1 MPEPLELTEPV
12 VNYEFIRMPDSTGF
26 GDYTE
31 SGQVIPV
38 SYQGQPGS
46 FTHQMF
52 LNDHPPIA
60 GGRELWGFPK
70 KLAQPKLA
78 VEIDTLV
85 GTLNYGSVRIATGT
99 MGYKHRA
106 LDIAVEARKLAAP
119 NFLLKIIPHVDGTPR
134 ICELVRYHLED
145 ITVKGAWTGPA
156 ALDLYSHALAPVA
169 ELPVLQVLSAKHIV
183 ADLTL
188 GLGTV
193 VHDYLSPSASRPTT
207 RDRLRDLDRSERRLI
222 GSAATSGVWKMLNV
236 MREQISPVPQQ
247 IKPLPY
253 DVVALVLQGGGA
265 LGAYQAGVYEG
276 LHEAGIRPNWLAGIS
291 IGALNAAIIAGSP
304 EAERVGRLREFW
316 ETICACPMEWPAGEG
331 LADALPFAFDLRSL
345 HNAMAA
351 TRALFQGQ
359 PGFFKPRFPSPLWS
373 PFSGD
378 AATSFYDT
386 APLQQTLERL
396 VDFDRLN
403 SGEVRVSVGAVNV
416 RTGNLT
422 YFDTAERRL
431 GPKHFM
437 ASGALPPGF
446 PAVEIEGE
454 HYWDGGVVSN
464 TPLSRVLSSEPC
476 DTLTFQ
482 IDLWSARGRVPHD
495 MMEVSSRQKDIQ
507 YSSRTRAITD
517 HAMRMQKMRQALQ
530 RTIERLPES
539 AKQDPEIRAIAD
551 MARHRSYNIIHLI
564 YQSKIYEGHSKDYEF
579 GLSAMRAHWQSGLDD
594 IRRTLA
600 DPRRLDPPAPELGI
614 VTHDVHR
621 RD

>member
-1 MPEPLELTEPV
+1 
-12 VNYEFIRMPDSTGF
+12 
-26 GDYTE
+26 
-31 SGQVIPV
+31 
-38 SYQGQPGS
+38 
-46 FTHQMF
+46 
-52 LNDHPPIA
+52 
-60 GGRELWGFPK
+60 
-70 KLAQPKLA
+70 
-78 VEIDTLV
+78 
-85 GTLNYGSVRIATGT
+85 
-99 MGYKHRA
+99 
-106 LDIAVEARKLAAP
+106 
-119 NFLLKIIPHVDGTPR
+119 
-134 ICELVRYHLED
+134 
-145 ITVKGAWTGPA
+145 
-156 ALDLYSHALAPVA
+156 
-169 ELPVLQVLSAKHIV
+169 
-183 ADLTL
+183 
-188 GLGTV
+188 
-193 VHDYLSPSASRPTT
+193 
-207 RDRLRDLDRSERRLI
+207 
-222 GSAATSGVWKMLNV
+222 MLNV
-236 MREQISPVPQQ
+236 MREQNNPVTQQ
-247 IKPLPY
+247 VKPLPY

-291 IGALNAAIIAGSP
+291 IGALNTAIIAGSP

-316 ETICACPMEWPAGEG
+316 ETICACPMGWPAGEG
-331 LADALPFAFDLRSL
+331 LADTMPFAFDLRSL
-345 HNAMAA
+345 HNAFAA
-351 TRALFQGQ
+351 MRALFQGQ
-359 PGFFKPRFPSPLWS
+359 PGFFKPRFPPPLWS

-386 APLQQTLERL
+386 APLSQTLERL

-446 PAVEIEGE
+446 PAVEIDSE
-454 HYWDGGVVSN
+454 HYWDGGMVSN
-464 TPLSRVLSSEPC
+464 TPLSRVLSNEPC

-482 IDLWSARGRVPHD
+482 VDLWSAKGRVPRD
-495 MMEVSSRQKDIQ
+495 LMELSSRQKDIQ

-517 HAMRMQKMRQALQ
+517 HAMRMQKMRRALQ

-551 MARHRSYNIIHLI
+551 MARHRSCNIIHLI
-564 YQSKIYEGHSKDYEF
+564 YQSKIYEGQSKDYEF

>member
-1 MPEPLELTEPV
+1 M
-12 VNYEFIRMPDSTGF
+12 
-26 GDYTE
+26 
-31 SGQVIPV
+31 
-38 SYQGQPGS
+38 
-46 FTHQMF
+46 
-52 LNDHPPIA
+52 
-60 GGRELWGFPK
+60 
-70 KLAQPKLA
+70 
-78 VEIDTLV
+78 
-85 GTLNYGSVRIATGT
+85 
-99 MGYKHRA
+99 
-106 LDIAVEARKLAAP
+106 
-119 NFLLKIIPHVDGTPR
+119 LK
-134 ICELVRYHLED
+134 
-145 ITVKGAWTGPA
+145 
-156 ALDLYSHALAPVA
+156 
-169 ELPVLQVLSAKHIV
+169 
-183 ADLTL
+183 
-188 GLGTV
+188 
-193 VHDYLSPSASRPTT
+193 
-207 RDRLRDLDRSERRLI
+207 
-222 GSAATSGVWKMLNV
+222 V
-236 MREQISPVPQQ
+236 MREPVSPVPQQ

-304 EAERVGRLREFW
+304 EAERVQRLREFW
-316 ETICACPMEWPAGEG
+316 ETICAFSIEWPAGEG
-331 LADALPFAFDLRSL
+331 LANTLPFAFDINSVR
-345 HNAMAA
+345 NAMAA
-351 TRALFQGQ
+351 TRALVQGQ
-359 PGFFKPRFPSPLWS
+359 PGFFKPRFPSPLLS

-386 APLQQTLERL
+386 APLHRTLERL

-403 SGEVRVSVGAVNV
+403 SSEVRVSVGAVNV

-464 TPLSRVLSSEPC
+464 TPLSRVLSGEPR

-517 HAMRMQKMRQALQ
+517 QALRMQQMRQALQ

-551 MARHRSYNIIHLI
+551 MVRQRSCNIVHLI
-564 YQSKIYEGHSKDYEF
+564 YQSKIYEGHSRDYEF
-579 GLSAMRAHWQSGLDD
+579 GLSAMRTHWQSGLED

-600 DPRRLDPPAPELGI
+600 DPRRLDPPPPELGM

>member
-1 MPEPLELTEPV
+1 
-12 VNYEFIRMPDSTGF
+12 
-26 GDYTE
+26 
-31 SGQVIPV
+31 
-38 SYQGQPGS
+38 
-46 FTHQMF
+46 
-52 LNDHPPIA
+52 
-60 GGRELWGFPK
+60 
-70 KLAQPKLA
+70 
-78 VEIDTLV
+78 
-85 GTLNYGSVRIATGT
+85 
-99 MGYKHRA
+99 
-106 LDIAVEARKLAAP
+106 
-119 NFLLKIIPHVDGTPR
+119 
-134 ICELVRYHLED
+134 
-145 ITVKGAWTGPA
+145 
-156 ALDLYSHALAPVA
+156 
-169 ELPVLQVLSAKHIV
+169 
-183 ADLTL
+183 
-188 GLGTV
+188 
-193 VHDYLSPSASRPTT
+193 
-207 RDRLRDLDRSERRLI
+207 
-222 GSAATSGVWKMLNV
+222 MLNV
-236 MREQISPVPQQ
+236 TREQIDSARK
-247 IKPLPY
+247 INPLPY

-304 EAERVGRLREFW
+304 ENERVERLREFW
-316 ETICACPMEWPAGEG
+316 ETICAYSIEWPAGEV
-331 LADALPFAFDLRSL
+331 LVNALPFAFDIRSIR
-345 HNAMAA
+345 NALAA
-351 TRALFQGQ
+351 MRALAQGQ
-359 PGFFKPRFPSPLWS
+359 PGFFRPRFPSPLFS

-386 APLQQTLERL
+386 APLQRTLERL

-464 TPLSRVLSSEPC
+464 TPLSRVLSGEPC

-482 IDLWSARGRVPHD
+482 IDLWSAKGRVPHD

-507 YSSRTRAITD
+507 YSSRTRTVTD
-517 HAMRMQKMRQALQ
+517 QVLRMQKMRQALQ
-530 RTIERLPES
+530 RTMARLPEA

-551 MARHRSYNIIHLI
+551 LARHRSYNIIHLI
-564 YQSKIYEGHSKDYEF
+564 YQTKLHEGHSRDYEF
-579 GLSAMRAHWQSGLDD
+579 GLSGMRAHWQSGLED

-600 DPRRLDPPAPELGI
+600 DGRRLDPPPPDLGI
-614 VTHDVHR
+614 VTHDIHR

>member
-1 MPEPLELTEPV
+1 
-12 VNYEFIRMPDSTGF
+12 
-26 GDYTE
+26 
-31 SGQVIPV
+31 
-38 SYQGQPGS
+38 
-46 FTHQMF
+46 
-52 LNDHPPIA
+52 
-60 GGRELWGFPK
+60 
-70 KLAQPKLA
+70 
-78 VEIDTLV
+78 
-85 GTLNYGSVRIATGT
+85 
-99 MGYKHRA
+99 
-106 LDIAVEARKLAAP
+106 
-119 NFLLKIIPHVDGTPR
+119 
-134 ICELVRYHLED
+134 
-145 ITVKGAWTGPA
+145 
-156 ALDLYSHALAPVA
+156 
-169 ELPVLQVLSAKHIV
+169 
-183 ADLTL
+183 
-188 GLGTV
+188 
-193 VHDYLSPSASRPTT
+193 
-207 RDRLRDLDRSERRLI
+207 
-222 GSAATSGVWKMLNV
+222 MLNV
-236 MREQISPVPQQ
+236 VREQTNPVSQHTRT
-247 IKPLPY
+247 LPY

-265 LGAYQAGVYEG
+265 LGAYQAGVYER

-304 EAERVGRLREFW
+304 EAERVARLREFW
-316 ETICACPMEWPAGEG
+316 ETICAFSIEWPAGEG
-331 LADALPFAFDLRSL
+331 LANALPFAFDINSVR
-345 HNAMAA
+345 NAMAA
-351 TRALFQGQ
+351 TRALVQGQ

-386 APLQQTLERL
+386 APLHRTLERL

-464 TPLSRVLSSEPC
+464 TPLSRVLSSEPR

-482 IDLWSARGRVPHD
+482 IDLWSAKGRVPYD

-517 HAMRMQKMRQALQ
+517 HMMRMQKMRQALQ
-530 RTIERLPES
+530 RTMEELPES
-539 AKQDPEIRAIAD
+539 AKAKPEIRAIAD

-564 YQSKIYEGHSKDYEF
+564 YQSKIYEGHSRDYEF
-579 GLSAMRAHWQSGLDD
+579 GLSAMRTHWQSGLDD

-600 DPRRLDPPAPELGI
+600 DPQRLDRPAPELGM

>member
-1 MPEPLELTEPV
+1 
-12 VNYEFIRMPDSTGF
+12 
-26 GDYTE
+26 
-31 SGQVIPV
+31 
-38 SYQGQPGS
+38 
-46 FTHQMF
+46 
-52 LNDHPPIA
+52 
-60 GGRELWGFPK
+60 
-70 KLAQPKLA
+70 
-78 VEIDTLV
+78 
-85 GTLNYGSVRIATGT
+85 
-99 MGYKHRA
+99 
-106 LDIAVEARKLAAP
+106 
-119 NFLLKIIPHVDGTPR
+119 
-134 ICELVRYHLED
+134 
-145 ITVKGAWTGPA
+145 
-156 ALDLYSHALAPVA
+156 
-169 ELPVLQVLSAKHIV
+169 
-183 ADLTL
+183 
-188 GLGTV
+188 
-193 VHDYLSPSASRPTT
+193 
-207 RDRLRDLDRSERRLI
+207 
-222 GSAATSGVWKMLNV
+222 MLNV
-236 MREQISPVPQQ
+236 MREQTNPVPQRSNS
-247 IKPLPY
+247 LPY

-304 EAERVGRLREFW
+304 EGERVARLREFW
-316 ETICACPMEWPAGEG
+316 ETICAFSIEWPAGEG
-331 LADALPFAFDLRSL
+331 LANALPFAFDINSVR
-345 HNAMAA
+345 NAMAA
-351 TRALFQGQ
+351 ARALIHGQ

-373 PFSGD
+373 PFSGNS
-378 AATSFYDT
+378 ATSFYDT
-386 APLQQTLERL
+386 APLHRTLERL

-403 SGEVRVSVGAVNV
+403 SGDVRVSVGAVNV

-464 TPLSRVLSSEPC
+464 TPLSRVLSGEPC

-482 IDLWSARGRVPHD
+482 IDLWSAKGHVPHD

-507 YSSRTRAITD
+507 YSSRTRAVTD
-517 HAMRMQKMRQALQ
+517 QVLRMQKMRQALQ
-530 RTIERLPES
+530 RTIAKLPD
-539 AKQDPEIRAIAD
+539 AARHDPEIRAIAE
-551 MARHRSYNIIHLI
+551 MARHRCYNIVHLI
-564 YQSKIYEGHSKDYEF
+564 YQTKIHEGHSRDYEF